1 MEGGAVRSLRAVV
14 LCCDG
19 LFQRYLA
26 ERVAAEFTL
35 VGVVRQS
42 APAHPGG
49 LAGRLRRYANPSV
62 LMRHAQ
68 ARLVLPAYEQRSKPL
83 LRELFF
89 HEGRE
94 PCFPEHAPALVTSNI
109 NSPATADF
117 IRRQKP
123 DIVLVNGTNLLRA
136 PLLALAPEI
145 PLGIINLHTGLSP
158 YSRGGNCNLFMLL
171 ENRPELVGVT
181 VHHIDAGIDSGDI
194 VLTAQVPMQ
203 AGDSYGMIDARS
215 FHLGIEMLLRA
226 ARLLQEG
233 RATRVRQWEEGK
245 LFLKR
250 TGYVYEPYQRLR
262 VNRLLARGMVR
273 DYLADKPA
281 RDAGVRLVQGPP

>member
-1 MEGGAVRSLRAVV
+1 MSSLRVVV

-26 ERVAAEFTL
+26 ARAGAEFTL
-35 VGVVRQS
+35 AGVVVQS

-49 LAGRLRRYANPSV
+49 LAGRLARYANPAV
-62 LMRHAQ
+62 LLRHAQ
-68 ARLVLPAYEQRSKPL
+68 ARLLLPAYERRCKPL

-89 HEGRE
+89 ADGRA
-94 PCFPEHAPALVTSNI
+94 PRFPQDAPKLVTSNI
-109 NSPATADF
+109 NSDETAAF
-117 IRRQKP
+117 IQRQKP

-136 PLLALAPEI
+136 PLLSLAAQI

-158 YSRGGNCNLFMLL
+158 YARGGNCNLYMLL

-203 AGDSYGMIDARS
+203 PGDTYEMIDARS
-215 FHLGIEMLLRA
+215 FHLGIGMLLRA
-226 ARLLQEG
+226 ARLLHEG
-233 RATRVRQWEEGK
+233 RAARVAQWEQGK

-250 TGYVYEPYQRLR
+250 TGYRYEPYQRLLA
-262 VNRLLARGMVR
+262 NRLLARGMVR
-273 DYLADKPA
+273 DYLNDKA
-281 RDAGVRLVQGPP
+281 MRDAGVRLVQGPP